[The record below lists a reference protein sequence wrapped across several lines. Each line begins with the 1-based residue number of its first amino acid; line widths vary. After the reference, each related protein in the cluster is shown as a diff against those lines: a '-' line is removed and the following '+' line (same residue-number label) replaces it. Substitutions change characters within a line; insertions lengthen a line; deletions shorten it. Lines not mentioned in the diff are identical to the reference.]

1 VNPTTTIPL
10 RTRLIALLAL
20 PWLLSTVAQAAT
32 LHVGPE
38 REISTIAEAAR
49 IAQDGDTVLI
59 DPGEY
64 RGDVAVWTQQELS
77 IRGKNG
83 TAVLKADGEVA
94 EGKAIW
100 VFRGGNFNVENIEF
114 RGARA
119 PTNNGAGIRFE
130 RGRLHLRD
138 CVFVDNQMGLL
149 SANDGKSELII
160 ENSRFANAPRQDSG
174 LPHLLYVGRIARLEL
189 SGSRFENGYRGHLVK
204 SRAREN
210 DIRYNLIF
218 DGPDGAS
225 SYQLEFPDGGQSTV
239 IGNIIG
245 QSAASGNRAVIAY
258 GAENP
263 SDDHS
268 HRLVV
273 VHNTLVSAGGAPAN
287 FIRRWDMRLPDS
299 AEFISH
305 NNLAIGRG
313 RIAHAT
319 QGDHDSNILIPAPSG
334 NESMLE
340 DADYVLSQAAQE
352 AVDITVP
359 AAEPSHRPEAEFI
372 KPIGT
377 KALNR
382 LTQWWAGALQPDYPK
397 RTGEH

>member
-1 VNPTTTIPL
+1 M
-10 RTRLIALLAL
+10 
-20 PWLLSTVAQAAT
+20 AQAAT

-38 REISTIAEAAR
+38 QEISTIAEAAR

-64 RGDVAVWTQQELS
+64 RGDVAVWTQQDLN

-149 SANDGKSELII
+149 SANDGQSELII
-160 ENSRFANAPRQDSG
+160 ENSRFADAPRQDSG

-204 SRAREN
+204 SRARKNE
-210 DIRYNLIF
+210 IRYNLIF

-225 SYQLEFPDGGQSTV
+225 SYQLEFPDGGQSMV

-263 SDDHS
+263 SADHP
-268 HRLVV
+268 HQLVV
-273 VHNTLVSAGGAPAN
+273 VHNTLVSAGRAPAN

-299 AEFISH
+299 ADFISR

-319 QGDHDSNILIPAPSG
+319 HGDHDSNILMPAPSG
-334 NESMLE
+334 NEPMLE
-340 DADYVLSQAAQE
+340 NAEYIFSQVAQ
-352 AVDITVP
+352 DMIDTTVP
-359 AAEPSHRPEAEFI
+359 AAEPAHRPQAEFTM
-372 KPIGT
+372 PIGT
-377 KALNR
+377 QALDP
-382 LTQWWAGALQPDYPK
+382 LPEWWAGALQPGYTK